1 MALETTM
8 ATLDSRVQQ
17 IDGRLAQVTSTA
29 LVGRST
35 EGALTHLANLV
46 AEAVNSIPGSDYEK
60 VRMAK
65 DGLGTSASSRLIKGL
80 VIEKRLALDRLP
92 RNLSDI
98 NVAVLTCPIELEKS
112 SRDAEIEI
120 TSTTQLEAF
129 IDSEDA
135 LVKAKADAIISS
147 GAKAVFSAES
157 IDTRA
162 LHFLADAGI
171 FAMGGMERPAVEDI
185 AETTGAELID
195 HLDDLSESSM
205 GHIVNLEH
213 QRLEGAEGVRERLI
227 IEAGESAGIVTI
239 LVGGTDGV
247 VVEETIRGL
256 FDALRSACL
265 AKESDSIILGG
276 GSLHMA
282 ASLAVREAAE
292 QCAGRERLSMEA
304 FSRALESIP
313 AALAGNT
320 GADRIDTLL
329 ELRSLQRGGNNKAGI
344 NRSGKPETIVGAW
357 LPAYTLEHSITAATE
372 SACGLLRVD
381 QVISA
386 RGD

>member
-120 TSTTQLEAF
+120 TSTTRYMSSLV
-129 IDSEDA
+129 ID
-135 LVKAKADAIISS
+135 
-147 GAKAVFSAES
+147 G
-157 IDTRA
+157 
-162 LHFLADAGI
+162 
-171 FAMGGMERPAVEDI
+171 
-185 AETTGAELID
+185 
-195 HLDDLSESSM
+195 
-205 GHIVNLEH
+205 
-213 QRLEGAEGVRERLI
+213 
-227 IEAGESAGIVTI
+227 
-239 LVGGTDGV
+239 
-247 VVEETIRGL
+247 
-256 FDALRSACL
+256 
-265 AKESDSIILGG
+265 
-276 GSLHMA
+276 
-282 ASLAVREAAE
+282 
-292 QCAGRERLSMEA
+292 
-304 FSRALESIP
+304 
-313 AALAGNT
+313 
-320 GADRIDTLL
+320 
-329 ELRSLQRGGNNKAGI
+329 
-344 NRSGKPETIVGAW
+344 
-357 LPAYTLEHSITAATE
+357 
-372 SACGLLRVD
+372 
-381 QVISA
+381 
-386 RGD
+386 